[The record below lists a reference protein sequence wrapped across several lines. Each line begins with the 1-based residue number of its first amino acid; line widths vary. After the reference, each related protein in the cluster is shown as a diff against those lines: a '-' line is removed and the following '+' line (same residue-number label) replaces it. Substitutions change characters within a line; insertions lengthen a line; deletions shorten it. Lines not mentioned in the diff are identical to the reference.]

1 MKTSWF
7 VVNENTEFIELK
19 GDQYRLYLSDLSNQ
33 VCYIMMHVRIKKAN
47 HRVNT
52 HCPLCYYVNT
62 CRVSLAPVRQ
72 CICIVWSKTESCT
85 CTHVHVCESFFKLS
99 PYDPLEQ
106 PLHVLYKSFGVQR
119 LHCELPFRSSDVVSA
134 ARWYKWRSL
143 IPILHAECS
152 HGRVWGA
159 RVQGVTLWLHWRG
172 WSGGVY
178 MIITREQPLITCA
191 FLGPHPKT
199 NTEVCTCILDGCGQY
214 CLESLD
220 CPCKPDDKTF
230 VWVGD

>member
-1 MKTSWF
+1 MVCCQWKHRIHWTKGGPIPSLP
-7 VVNENTEFIELK
+7 VRFIQPSMLHNDACAHQESQPQS
-19 GDQYRLYLSDLSNQ
+19 QYPLSTMLLRK
-33 VCYIMMHVRIKKAN
+33 H
-47 HRVNT
+47 
-52 HCPLCYYVNT
+52 
-62 CRVSLAPVRQ
+62 RVSLAPVRQ
-72 CICIVWSKTESCT
+72 CMCIVWSKTESCT

-191 FLGPHPKT
+191 FLGSHPKT
-199 NTEVCTCILDGCGQY
+199 NTEVCTCILDRCGQY

-220 CPCKPDDKTF
+220 CPCKPDDKTS